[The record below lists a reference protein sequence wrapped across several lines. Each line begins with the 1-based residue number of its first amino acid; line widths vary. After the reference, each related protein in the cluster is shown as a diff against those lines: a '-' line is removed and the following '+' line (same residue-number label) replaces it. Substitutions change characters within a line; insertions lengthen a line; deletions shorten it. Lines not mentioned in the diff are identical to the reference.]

1 MTGFRATYLLPAA
14 IAAPLLADPCMQ
26 PLLTPEGF
34 AAAVQ
39 EAHPTMQAE
48 AERLMAAR
56 IGVVKL
62 LNGLDPFDFLWVQQ
76 LPEGQG
82 HDPGPLD
89 IHTAELV
96 HGAKSLGQ
104 VSVLNAE
111 LCAFHLG
118 KIAAA
123 DPLHPLAQHWRLFR
137 EACTPMGQP
146 APDWPE
152 LEALGIKPVARPSPS
167 GGGEGTV
174 DAAVAEA

>member
-26 PLLTPEGF
+26 PLLTAEG
-34 AAAVQ
+34 
-39 EAHPTMQAE
+39 MAE
-48 AERLMAAR
+48 AVESFVPEMRAEGSRLMHAR
-56 IGVVKL
+56 INVVKL
-62 LNGLDPFDFLWVQQ
+62 LNGLDPFDFLWLQQ

-96 HGAKSLGQ
+96 QGAKSLGQ

-137 EACTPMGQP
+137 EACTPMDQP

-152 LEALGIKPVARPSPS
+152 LEALGIKPVARPSPPS
-167 GGGEGTV
+167 EGEGTV